1 MKLELA
7 KTRIL
12 DLWRI
17 EKKTW
22 QDDDY
27 IAFFQTARGF
37 YDRLSRKNAELLSFS
52 WLGDKWQVI
61 SRWIHEYEGYIHH

>member
-27 IAFFQTARGF
+27 IAFFSDCPRI
-37 YDRLSRKNAELLSFS
+37 L
-52 WLGDKWQVI
+52 
-61 SRWIHEYEGYIHH
+61 